1 MTARTHIVEC
11 FVSEVPDGKAL
22 AIAVERPKLPGLER
36 GSEIVT
42 PQRNCLINSTW
53 LMDFGIQNKTCHSTL

>member
-1 MTARTHIVEC
+1 V

-22 AIAVERPKLPGLER
+22 AIAVERPKLLGLER